1 MKKISFSGLFILAF
15 AIFSFGKQ
23 IPSNQAKIAAYNF
36 LTQIKP
42 GIEISNTLDLIYTAG
57 EKAEITNGNSSS
69 TNYFYVFSFNNNQ
82 GFVIISADDRVI
94 PILGYS
100 FENRFETDYI
110 PVHIENWLKDY
121 TRQIKYAIDYH
132 LQATKEIEAEWN
144 ELLLNSSPREKLS
157 KKGSTYNYLIKTNW
171 GQLPYYNDLCP
182 YDNDM
187 GKRVPTGCVATA
199 MAQVLKYYD
208 HPAQGTGS
216 YSYVHSKYGKLSANF
231 GLRKYDWFNMP
242 KSVINSND
250 SIVSTLIYHCA
261 VSIDM
266 EFTPNS
272 SGAYPDLI
280 PSSFTNYFGY
290 SSSISFVKKNSK
302 SDSVWTAMIKKEI
315 DNGRPVIY
323 SGYSGDYSNGH
334 CFVADGYDSK
344 NMMHI
349 NWGWNGG
356 FDGYYG
362 LRGLNPAITNFSSF
376 PSIVIGI
383 EPKSSS
389 QYYKLNLTKDVKT
402 SVSEMEFGSKFNIS
416 TNIKNTGS
424 NTFKGKYYAI
434 LEDSTGK
441 RLMILDSISESNG
454 LTSNSSYS
462 NDITFNYNGGYSILP
477 GNYFITI
484 YQKANGGYF
493 KRVNCLNQSIK
504 DQCEIAI
511 KYNHVMELNSQ
522 LALIPQVLVTGF
534 AASAKINI
542 INKSES
548 TFYGQFRACLYRLD
562 SSLSEVID
570 IKSETNGLA
579 ANGTYNAPYIS
590 FTKTILSSAAGEYY
604 FVTEFKSDTSNTWI
618 YAGSRYFKNYQKVYV
633 VDPPKPD
640 KYEVN
645 NTSAQAYSLPL
656 VFNNNI
662 AQVSTEDASCHK
674 ASDYDYY
681 KLVLPAGK
689 KYEITPRLYDLFTAG
704 NDKVYSLDVFFSH
717 SKGGNI
723 WSNPYDSVLPTPISA
738 KGGEIYYFLVYGSP
752 LDQTGTYRLSID
764 VRIISDAKEIV
775 KFMIDTC
782 QGIIDT
788 KTSKVLIYMNDL
800 SNVTALTPVV
810 SISEFARISP
820 ASGVVHDFTSPVQYT
835 VTAQDSSVKTWTV
848 SVLKSLA
855 TLGGSLKSKPGI
867 SIYPNPAIDQVVVE
881 LTGGE
886 YSATKIQC
894 MDIRGVYLPADMA
907 YVGNQTYRINT
918 KELRSGLYF
927 IQVSTDKGLE
937 YRKFEIQK

>member
-1 MKKISFSGLFILAF
+1 MKKVTLTFSLIFVFIL
-15 AIFSFGKQ
+15 FSFGKQ
-23 IPSNQAKIAAYNF
+23 IPSNQAKAAAYNF
-36 LTQIKP
+36 LTQVNP
-42 GIEISNTLDLIYTAG
+42 GIGISNTLELIYTAG
-57 EKAEITNGNSSS
+57 QKAEITHGNGTS
-69 TNYFYVFSFNNNQ
+69 TNYFYVFSFNNNK

-100 FENRFETDYI
+100 FENRFETDHI
-110 PVHIENWLKDY
+110 PANIENWFQSY
-121 TRQIKYAIDYH
+121 TSQIKYAIDYN

-182 YDNDM
+182 YDSDM

-216 YSYVHSKYGKLSANF
+216 YSYVHSKYGKLNANF

-242 KSVINSND
+242 KAVINSND

-280 PSSFTNYFGY
+280 PYSFTNYFGY

-334 CFVADGYDSK
+334 CFIADGYDSK

-402 SVSEMEFGSKFNIS
+402 SVSEMEFGSKFSIS

-424 NTFKGKYYAI
+424 NTYKGKYYAI

-477 GNYFITI
+477 GNYFIII

-504 DQCEIAI
+504 DQCEIVI

-534 AASAKINI
+534 AASARINI

-548 TFYGQFRACLYRLD
+548 TFYGQFRTCLYRLD

-579 ANGTYNAPYIS
+579 PNGTYNAPYIS

-645 NTSAQAYSLPL
+645 NSSTQAYSLPL
-656 VFNNNI
+656 VFNKNI

-704 NDKVYSLDVFFSH
+704 NDKVYSLDVYFSH

-723 WSNPYDSVLPTPISA
+723 WSNPYDSVLPAPISA
-738 KGGEIYYFLVYGSP
+738 KGGESYYFLVYGSP

-764 VRIISDAKEIV
+764 VRIMSDAKEIV
-775 KFMIDTC
+775 KLMIDTC

-788 KTSKVLIYMNDL
+788 KTSKVMVYMNDL
-800 SNVTALTPVV
+800 SNVSALTPVISV
-810 SISEFARISP
+810 SEFARISP

-848 SVLKSLA
+848 TVSKSL
-855 TLGGSLKSKPGI
+855 SFKPIARERNMGVKV
-867 SIYPNPAIDQVVVE
+867 YPNPVLDE
-881 LTGGE
+881 LTIQLLDGQLSTSG
-886 YSATKIQC
+886 IQC
-894 MDIRGVYLPADMA
+894 MDMRGSV
-907 YVGNQTYRINT
+907 
-918 KELRSGLYF
+918 
-927 IQVSTDKGLE
+927 IQVSVNYQGQSKYTLDLRNLQNGLYMVKISTNE
-937 YRKFEIQK
+937 GLVYRKIEIQR